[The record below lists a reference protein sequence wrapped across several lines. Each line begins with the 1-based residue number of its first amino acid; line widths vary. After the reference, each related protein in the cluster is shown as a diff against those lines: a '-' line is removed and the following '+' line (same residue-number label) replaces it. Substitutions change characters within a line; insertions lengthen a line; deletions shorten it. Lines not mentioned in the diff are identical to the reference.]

1 MKNNIINNNEMHCQI
16 YVKRESDKR
25 FVPIDCGTG
34 CRTNTANYTASMKA
48 ATAYISK
55 AAAAAL
61 ELVGMGVNCPK
72 TAYRIAERTRG
83 IIYEAII

>member
-1 MKNNIINNNEMHCQI
+1 MKKNTINNSEMFCQI
-16 YVKRESDKR
+16 YEKRENDKR

-34 CRTNTANYTASMKA
+34 NRTNTASFSASVKT

-83 IIYEAII
+83 IIYEATI